1 MVTGKICRTFCL
13 IWIIWLQVVVS
24 FVLLDDLVVEDLL
37 LVMYDDIYSIWL
49 PCIFDLI
56 NSFLRYVLFP
66 SSFYSFYHLCQS
78 SFLMKFQVKVCN
90 FIKETLSQLVFCK
103 FYRIPKNTFSCRT
116 PLLAAS
122 ENRYKHTW
130 WHIERMLFTKHWT
143 IRKDSDRRSFTRE
156 NREKYRIFREIALVI
171 ISN

>member
-1 MVTGKICRTFCL
+1 M
-13 IWIIWLQVVVS
+13 S

-37 LVMYDDIYSIWL
+37 LVMYDDIYSSWL

-116 PLLAAS
+116 LCWLLLKIDTSTPDGTQNACFLL
-122 ENRYKHTW
+122 NTG
-130 WHIERMLFTKHWT
+130 LF
-143 IRKDSDRRSFTRE
+143 
-156 NREKYRIFREIALVI
+156 EKIVTGEALLEKTVR
-171 ISN
+171 NTVFLEK

>member
-1 MVTGKICRTFCL
+1 M
-13 IWIIWLQVVVS
+13 VVS

-37 LVMYDDIYSIWL
+37 LVMYDDIYSSWL

-90 FIKETLSQLVFCK
+90 FIKETLSQLVVCK
-103 FYRIPKNTFSCRT
+103 FTEFLRT
-116 PLLAAS
+116 PFLAEHLCWLLLKIDTSTPDGTQNACFLL
-122 ENRYKHTW
+122 NTG
-130 WHIERMLFTKHWT
+130 LF
-143 IRKDSDRRSFTRE
+143 
-156 NREKYRIFREIALVI
+156 EKIVTGEALLEKTVR
-171 ISN
+171 NTVFLEK

>member
-1 MVTGKICRTFCL
+1 MSAIAKPFVMVTGKICRTFCL
-13 IWIIWLQVVVS
+13 IRIIWLYMVVS

-37 LVMYDDIYSIWL
+37 LVMYDDIYSSWL

-122 ENRYKHTW
+122 ENRYKHT
-130 WHIERMLFTKHWT
+130 
-143 IRKDSDRRSFTRE
+143 
-156 NREKYRIFREIALVI
+156 
-171 ISN
+171 